1 MYDDTSRVAFQM
13 NTETVQTVSVIIII
27 IVIIIIKYPG
37 RLVNLMLSRI
47 VPYRLFKTKIS
58 GWKPKSAF
66 SSLY

>member
-27 IVIIIIKYPG
+27 VIIIIKYPG
-37 RLVNLMLSRI
+37 WLVNLMLSRI